1 MKNKGNGLALIP
13 LGVFL
18 LVYLGTSIV
27 AKDFYAVSVI
37 VPFLAA
43 ALTAL
48 IMNRKIKFDE
58 KVEILS
64 FHPCFLA
71 QQRLK
76 SQLTPAKSGFADLYN
91 KSQIYER

>member
-1 MKNKGNGLALIP
+1 MNNKGNGLALIP

-18 LVYLGTSIV
+18 VVYLGTSIL

-48 IMNRKIKFDE
+48 IMNRKEKFE
-58 KVEILS
+58 NKKILNIS
-64 FHPCFLA
+64 LGFWCVIRGSNPGHP
-71 QQRLK
+71 
-76 SQLTPAKSGFADLYN
+76 D
-91 KSQIYER
+91 